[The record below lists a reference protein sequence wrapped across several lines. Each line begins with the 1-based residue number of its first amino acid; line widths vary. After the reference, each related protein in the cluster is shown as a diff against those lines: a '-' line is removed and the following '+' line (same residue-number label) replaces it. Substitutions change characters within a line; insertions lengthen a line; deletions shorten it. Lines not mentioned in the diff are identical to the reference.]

1 MSSINIAGDT
11 SGTITIEAPDI
22 AGSTVLTLPSTN
34 GTVLTS
40 ASTTM
45 PVGSVNQAAMGT
57 NVSGTG
63 PLFRAYAGGAQ
74 TVSSATYTKA
84 TLVEDFDT
92 NSNFASSRFTPTIA
106 GYYQINT
113 AVLIT
118 GSTGMTSVSS
128 AIYKN
133 GLFYSFA
140 SGANYSSGA
149 ATAAYSD
156 TVYCNGTTDYIE
168 LYVRPVGTG
177 TLTVNED
184 TYLSGVLV
192 RAA

>member
-22 AGSTVLTLPSTN
+22 AGATVLTLPSTN

-45 PVGSVNQAAMGT
+45 PVGSVNQAAIGT

-84 TLVEDFDT
+84 TLVEEFDT
-92 NSNFASSRFTPTIA
+92 NSNFASSRFTPTVA

-113 AVLIT
+113 VVVVTASSSI
-118 GSTGMTSVSS
+118 TSVSS

-140 SGANYSSGA
+140 TGTDYLATA
-149 ATAAYSD
+149 AAAAYSD
-156 TVYCNGTTDYIE
+156 TVYCNGTTDYVE

-177 TLTVNED
+177 TLTVN
-184 TYLSGVLV
+184 SGTTISGALV